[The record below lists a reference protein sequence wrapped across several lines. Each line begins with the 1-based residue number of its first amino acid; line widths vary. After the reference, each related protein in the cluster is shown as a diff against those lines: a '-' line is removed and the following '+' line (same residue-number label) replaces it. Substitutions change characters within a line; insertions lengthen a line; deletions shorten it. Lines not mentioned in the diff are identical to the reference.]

1 MNAPAPALA
10 ELDLPWDAT
19 RDAEFFEYSQAANP
33 IRPSL
38 TPRLPYRVFP
48 ASLHADG
55 PTRAVSLDLS
65 AELGCEGP
73 ATSPGLLASFLRIR
87 AGESITLDPNATSQ
101 VFYVMRGMGGTAVD
115 EAVVAWSAGDFF
127 AIPGGL
133 PAVHRGLAD
142 SALYWVNDAPLLA
155 YLGVKPAWPRFAPTL
170 YPADRADAELAHAAS
185 DPAAAGRSRVS
196 VLLGN
201 KHFPRTRT
209 VTHTLWAMYGTLPA
223 GATQK
228 PHRHQSVALDLIVDC
243 APGCYTLVGPDLAA
257 DGSIRNP
264 ERVDWAPGQVF
275 VTPPGYW
282 HAHFNESG
290 QDARLIPIQDAG
302 LHTYLRSLDIRFT

>member
-10 ELDLPWDAT
+10 ALDLPWDAT
-19 RDAEFFEYSQAANP
+19 RDAEFFEYSRAANP

-38 TPRLPYRVFP
+38 TPRLPYHVFP

-55 PTRAVSLDLS
+55 PTRAVPLDLS
-65 AELGCEGP
+65 AELRCDGP
-73 ATSPGLLASFLRIR
+73 ATAPGLLASFVRIR
-87 AGESITLDPNATSQ
+87 AGESIGLDPNATSQ
-101 VFYVMRGMGGTAVD
+101 VFYVIRGMGGSTIG
-115 EAVVAWSAGDFF
+115 ESTLAWHAGDFF
-127 AIPGGL
+127 ALPGGA
-133 PAVHRGLAD
+133 PAVHRALTD
-142 SALYWVNDAPLLA
+142 STLYWVNDAPLLA

-170 YPADRADAELAHAAS
+170 YQAERADAELARAAG
-185 DPAAAGRSRVS
+185 DPTAAGRSRVS
-196 VLLGN
+196 VLLAN
-201 KHFPRTRT
+201 KRFARTRT
-209 VTHTLWAMYGTLPA
+209 VTHTLWAMYGALPA
-223 GATQK
+223 GSTQK

-243 APGCYTLVGPDLAA
+243 APGCYTLVGPELAA
-257 DGSIRNP
+257 DGSILSP
-264 ERVDWAPGQVF
+264 ARVDWEPGQVF